1 MSARTGGNPR
11 PGGELTRSFR
21 YNLKKAFPDD
31 NGTSHLSV
39 ADGQGNAVAM
49 TTTVNAM
56 FGSKVMSPS
65 TGIIFNDQM
74 DDFSTPGQSNI
85 FGLAPAEADYIAPGK
100 KPLSSMSPLIVL
112 REGKVRMVLGAS
124 GGPRIISSV
133 ASVLYQVSGRPSGGG
148 CREVCSTRETD

>member
-1 MSARTGGNPR
+1 M
-11 PGGELTRSFR
+11 
-21 YNLKKAFPDD
+21 
-31 NGTSHLSV
+31 

-133 ASVLYQVSGRPSGGG
+133 ASVLYQVSGRPSGGVAAK
-148 CREVCSTRETD
+148 CVQHARLTD

>member
-1 MSARTGGNPR
+1 M
-11 PGGELTRSFR
+11 
-21 YNLKKAFPDD
+21 
-31 NGTSHLSV
+31 

-148 CREVCSTRETD
+148 VAAKCVQHARLTD

>member
-1 MSARTGGNPR
+1 M
-11 PGGELTRSFR
+11 
-21 YNLKKAFPDD
+21 
-31 NGTSHLSV
+31 

-133 ASVLYQVSGRPSGGG
+133 ASVLYQVSGRPSGGST
-148 CREVCSTRETD
+148 RSVCATRETD